1 MFSARPICRMFPRLA
16 SSDIGDLHLLA
27 RQERERGKRVKKPRG
42 GVCRTGRE
50 AARGISVLPLTRTS
64 DMSARTRRQNG
75 AACSLRGVFRIAS
88 AGRVLVTRFTL
99 AFPDR
104 LRPKNRQ
111 KKNRISM
118 KLRGEVVVR
127 GRPRKSFFFAAG
139 CRPAVVRADRFRS
152 WLHSRLHT

>member
-111 KKNRISM
+111 KNRVSM

-127 GRPRKSFFFAAG
+127 GRPRKAVFFFLSPRAAG
-139 CRPAVVRADRFRS
+139 CRPAVE
-152 WLHSRLHT
+152 

>member
-111 KKNRISM
+111 KKQSINEIERRSCGSWPPSQSGF
-118 KLRGEVVVR
+118 LFSFSPR
-127 GRPRKSFFFAAG
+127 GRLPPG
-139 CRPAVVRADRFRS
+139 G
-152 WLHSRLHT
+152 

>member
-1 MFSARPICRMFPRLA
+1 VRSWTMYKDKTYFLLKISTLTETKNIFAPRGVGERCGFSAP
-16 SSDIGDLHLLA
+16 
-27 RQERERGKRVKKPRG
+27 
-42 GVCRTGRE
+42 
-50 AARGISVLPLTRTS
+50 PLTRTDDMD
-64 DMSARTRRQNG
+64 DMSACTRRRNG
-75 AACSLRGVFRIAS
+75 AACSWRGVFRIAS

-104 LRPKNRQ
+104 LRPNNR
-111 KKNRISM
+111 KKRRNM